1 MNTLL
6 TPQERQVVLDLAR
19 QSVDAAAHGRVVP
32 EPVAEGV
39 LARRAGAFVSL
50 HRHGDLRGCIGH
62 IDATRT
68 LAHVIS
74 ECAAAAATGDPRF
87 DGVRPAEVPE
97 LDIEVSVLS
106 DIEKVTDPE
115 TIEVGRH
122 GLIIE
127 QHGRKG
133 LLLPQVATEYRWDR
147 HTFLNQTCQKAGLPF
162 DAWMK
167 GASIFRFEADVFG
180 ERD

>member
-1 MNTLL
+1 MSTTL
-6 TPQERQVVLDLAR
+6 TPPERKVILDLAR
-19 QSVDAAAHGRVVP
+19 QSVNAAAHGRVVP

-39 LARRAGAFVSL
+39 LARRTGAFVSL
-50 HRHGDLRGCIGH
+50 HKHGELRGCIGH
-62 IDATRT
+62 IDASRP
-68 LAHVIS
+68 LAFVIS
-74 ECAAAAATGDPRF
+74 QCGAAAATGDPRF
-87 DGVRPAEVPE
+87 DGVRPDEVPD
-97 LDIEVSVLS
+97 LDIEVSILS

-147 HTFLNQTCQKAGLPF
+147 HTFLAHTCQKAGLPS

-167 GASIFRFEADVFG
+167 GASIFSFEAEVFG